1 MRGGFRCA
9 VSAHLILQ
17 LSRVAAMLVPSIVVA
32 REAPFTIY
40 FSLRKTNTL
49 EIVEV
54 SEPREDVWRKLIRT
68 IKKLELDPRNDPE
81 SSSKSPY
88 PSSMTLCRI
97 LCLKET
103 PDFLVERPPW
113 PQLPAPSSRYILR
126 QDSGNTEVCSYDILM
141 SYAIIYHNT
150 DPPHNFP
157 SESPTKCHK

>member
-1 MRGGFRCA
+1 MRSFCAPDFATVSRGGHACPFHSGSTRSTLYNILFITQNQHTRDCRGLRASGRCMEET
-9 VSAHLILQ
+9 HQ
-17 LSRVAAMLVPSIVVA
+17 
-32 REAPFTIY
+32 
-40 FSLRKTNTL
+40 N
-49 EIVEV
+49 
-54 SEPREDVWRKLIRT
+54 
-68 IKKLELDPRNDPE
+68 KKLELDPRNDPE
-81 SSSKSPY
+81 STSKSPY